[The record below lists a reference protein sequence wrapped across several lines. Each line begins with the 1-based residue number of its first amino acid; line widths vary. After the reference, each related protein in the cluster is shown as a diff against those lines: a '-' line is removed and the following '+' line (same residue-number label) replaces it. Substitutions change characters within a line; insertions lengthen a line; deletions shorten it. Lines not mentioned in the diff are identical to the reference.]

1 MFVEEFLKM
10 EETMMGKMKTKL
22 VTLGFRRDNNTIKL

>member
-10 EETMMGKMKTKL
+10 EEAMMGKMKTKL
-22 VTLGFRRDNNTIKL
+22 VTLGFRTINNTIKL